1 MSQERSFGNS
11 GAEHYS
17 EPNHPQPTEEAAIDV
32 STPNRFWRM
41 MTDPGFP
48 SPASNPAPFV
58 VTAVAFLGLTT
69 QVQALAG
76 MVQTIVSYLPQLM
89 HSTTHQSAPPV
100 APSPRSF
107 PNSMSAQ
114 SQSHSCDPVQTRLD
128 FDTLSSYIADSL
140 REQVRRVH
148 QRLDE
153 VQKEVLKSRGKVG
166 ESSKVGSPFTPEI
179 QAKLLPATFKL
190 STLEPYDGNGDPTEH
205 IAAFR
210 TQMAL
215 YDTSDA
221 LMWNS
226 RPPSV
231 PSHPSVLDGAET
243 VKVFL
248 VVDRATAYD
257 PARDAATVASVHDC
271 RDIVGRQAGRDKVPP
286 DQLPL
291 QLVPEPLLDRIN
303 SRAPNRL
310 DQLPLRSIPELL
322 LGRISSRSDQF
333 PSPCMV
339 GSIPEPRLGQINSR
353 IRSPASSSPELR
365 SVRSVSEPS
374 LGTSP
379 TSPQASDSAQ
389 DFIFSTLIGHLE
401 KVFQGGKE

>member
-17 EPNHPQPTEEAAIDV
+17 EPNHPRPTEEAAIDV

-58 VTAVAFLGLTT
+58 VTVVAFLGLTT

-76 MVQTIVSYLPQLM
+76 MVQTIVSYLPQLTNRRPRW
-89 HSTTHQSAPPV
+89 HPRKRSHY
-100 APSPRSF
+100 PRSF
-107 PNSMSAQ
+107 PDSMSAQ

-140 REQVRRVH
+140 REQVSRVH

-153 VQKEVLKSRGKVG
+153 VQKEVLKSRGEVG

-190 STLEPYDGNGDPTEH
+190 LTLEPYDGNGDPTEH
-205 IAAFR
+205 ITAFR
-210 TQMAL
+210 THMTL

-248 VVDRATAYD
+248 VVDRATTYD

-286 DQLPL
+286 DVDLAATP
-291 QLVPEPLLDRIN
+291 
-303 SRAPNRL
+303 SRPRTTGSSMW
-310 DQLPLRSIPELL
+310 PTRRGKSVWRRYGGVS
-322 LGRISSRSDQF
+322 GRTNDLAQ
-333 PSPCMV
+333 
-339 GSIPEPRLGQINSR
+339 
-353 IRSPASSSPELR
+353 
-365 SVRSVSEPS
+365 VRSTP
-374 LGTSP
+374 LTCRRTSHRK
-379 TSPQASDSAQ
+379 D
-389 DFIFSTLIGHLE
+389 DGR
-401 KVFQGGKE
+401 GGEV